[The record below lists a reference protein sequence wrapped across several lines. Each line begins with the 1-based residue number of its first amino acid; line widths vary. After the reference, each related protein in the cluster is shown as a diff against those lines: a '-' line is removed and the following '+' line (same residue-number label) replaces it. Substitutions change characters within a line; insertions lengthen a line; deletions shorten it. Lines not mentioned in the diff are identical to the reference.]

1 MDRAAPRHPP
11 DLRRLRPDRGS
22 TSAPAGW
29 AAALA
34 LGALLASGCMA
45 ARGTPDEP
53 VVLSFHLEGV
63 KAVDAE
69 DLRLKLATQPSGRYR
84 WSQAWR
90 LDPDALAVDK
100 RRVEA
105 YYRERGYYRAKVDSV
120 DVVPAGEG
128 RVRVAFRI
136 VEGPP
141 VKVARLVVTGLEDAP
156 EARAKAGRL
165 RLREGEVFT
174 EAAYDATRA
183 QLAMALSSTGYAIA
197 TVTQQARVLPDE
209 GTAEVGYQVVPGPRF
224 KFGRVFVAGTAAVPR
239 GRIADQ
245 AALEIRQGDWYDEA
259 RLSRAQTRVFD
270 LGVFAGVRVSRGN
283 PDPET
288 KTVPVVVSVREAA
301 FKTVRVG
308 PGLGFEMTRWEAQAL
323 ASWTHR
329 NFLGD
334 LRKLQLDLK
343 LGYAWIP
350 NPFDRKR
357 EGPVVLLSS
366 EFTQPFALGRQVDA
380 SARIELERSLE
391 EAYGFYSERLKL
403 GTPVRLASRWT
414 FLPSYNLEVYQM
426 TDLVTSAGLPPVQFQ
441 NCPGD
446 VCLLS
451 YLEQRVAWDGRDD
464 PIMTRR
470 GLYAS
475 LSLQEGFHL
484 GGAGYSYFRFMPEGR
499 AYVPLNQDTVVAA
512 RLRLGA
518 LIPIAE
524 TGAAPLQALF
534 TSGGPLQM
542 RGYATQRLSPMA
554 LQDDLWVATGG
565 NGVLDAGLELR
576 TSYTG
581 NLGGAFFLD
590 AGNVSDASSNPAQY
604 QQVLDLT
611 KLQLAVG
618 TGLRYLTPF
627 GPLRVDVALRV
638 PTVWSAGVPFNER
651 FPPVPGDSG
660 HREPIAALH
669 LSLGE
674 AF

>member
-1 MDRAAPRHPP
+1 MERAASRHPRAAPAS
-11 DLRRLRPDRGS
+11 RPARGS
-22 TSAPAGW
+22 RAAPAAW

-34 LGALLASGCMA
+34 LGALLSSGCLA

-63 KAVDAE
+63 KAVDAD
-69 DLRLKLATQPSGRYR
+69 DLREKLATQPSGRYR
-84 WSQAWR
+84 WSDAWR

-105 YYRERGYYRAKVDSV
+105 YYRERGYYQAKVAAV
-120 DVVPAGEG
+120 DLVPAGEG
-128 RVRVAFRI
+128 RVRIAFRI

-141 VKVARLVVTGLEDAP
+141 VKVARLTVTGLDEAP
-156 EARAKAGRL
+156 EAKAKAGKL
-165 RLREGEVFT
+165 RLAEGAVFT
-174 EAAYDATRA
+174 EAGYDATRA
-183 QLAMALSSTGYAIA
+183 QLAAALSSTGYAIA
-197 TVTQQARVLPDE
+197 TVTQQARVLPEE
-209 GTAEVGYQVVPGPRF
+209 GTAEVAYQVVPGPRF
-224 KFGRVFVAGTAAVPR
+224 KFGRVFVSGTSAVPR

-245 AALEIRQGDWYDEA
+245 AAIEVRQGDWYDEA

-270 LGVFAGVRVSRGN
+270 LGVFAGVRVTRGN

-308 PGLGFEMTRWEAQAL
+308 PGLGFEMTRWEVQGL

-343 LGYAWIP
+343 VGYAWIP

-357 EGPVVLLSS
+357 EGPVFLYST
-366 EFTQPFALGRQVDA
+366 EFTQPFALGRKVDA
-380 SARIELERSLE
+380 SARVELERSLE
-391 EAYGFYSERLKL
+391 ESYGFYSERLKL
-403 GTPVRLASRWT
+403 GTPVRLAPRWT
-414 FLPSYNLEVYQM
+414 FLPSYNLEIYQM
-426 TDLVTSAGLPPVQFQ
+426 TDLVTSAGLPPIQFQ

-451 YLEQRVAWDGRDD
+451 YLEQRLAWDGRDD

-470 GLYAS
+470 GLYAA

-484 GGAGYSYFRFMPEGR
+484 ASAGYTYFRVMPEGR
-499 AYVPLNQDTVVAA
+499 AYTPLSQDTVLAA
-512 RLRLGA
+512 RLRFGA
-518 LIPIAE
+518 LIPISE
-524 TGAAPLQALF
+524 TGSAPLQALF

-542 RGYATQRLSPMA
+542 RGYATQRLSPMV

-565 NGVLDAGLELR
+565 NGVFDGALELR
-576 TSYTG
+576 TTYSG
-581 NLGGAFFLD
+581 NLGGAFFVD
-590 AGNVSDASSNPAQY
+590 AGNVSDASSDPTQY
-604 QQVLDLT
+604 RQVLDLSR
-611 KLQLAVG
+611 LQFAVG

-627 GPLRVDVALRV
+627 GPLRVDVAMRV
-638 PTVWSAGVPFNER
+638 PTNWASGVPFDER